1 MTTASAQ
8 AGLAEAREATPYQ
21 FGLPR
26 RLSEEKL
33 ALYHEAARQI
43 ALDAENAISQWVQG
57 CSVEADPVA
66 EIDANTGLFGSSGPL
81 GEESNHDVVPL
92 TIAGVACGTLA
103 TELELALAVV
113 SGALGGSARAEIE
126 IRPLTS
132 IEVRVFDLIGTAVLN
147 AACRTLLIDGVG
159 LERSRGDGFSASDDE
174 KPKDL
179 IAFGLGVEVAG
190 ERRSIVLAFDMAA
203 LQRFSDV
210 VDSRLTGRRH
220 ATPVKPSPLVAR
232 ALHPVPLHLAVE
244 VGRAQLTA
252 REVVELRSGD
262 VIKTRVPVDAD
273 LVASAGDT
281 DLFEVR
287 LGQRGNKLVAEIVSP
302 IAGEADR

>member
-1 MTTASAQ
+1 MTAASAQ

-92 TIAGVACGTLA
+92 TIAGVGCGTLA

-147 AACRTLLIDGVG
+147 AACRTLL
-159 LERSRGDGFSASDDE
+159 
-174 KPKDL
+174 
-179 IAFGLGVEVAG
+179 
-190 ERRSIVLAFDMAA
+190 
-203 LQRFSDV
+203 
-210 VDSRLTGRRH
+210 
-220 ATPVKPSPLVAR
+220 
-232 ALHPVPLHLAVE
+232 
-244 VGRAQLTA
+244 
-252 REVVELRSGD
+252 
-262 VIKTRVPVDAD
+262 
-273 LVASAGDT
+273 
-281 DLFEVR
+281 
-287 LGQRGNKLVAEIVSP
+287 
-302 IAGEADR
+302 